1 MTRFLVLIVA
11 IAACIGLIF
20 VTQKKRKRQ
29 YSLEQESPPV
39 ALNPVFGI
47 ENEENPYDV
56 IGVPL
61 KEED

>member
-1 MTRFLVLIVA
+1 MIQFLVLIVA
-11 IAACIGLIF
+11 IVACIGLIF
-20 VTQKKRKRQ
+20 VTQKGSIVWNK
-29 YSLEQESPPV
+29 SHPPV